1 MRDCVYRLES
11 THLLCLFP
19 VSVLHCD
26 VLGPELLFI
35 PVTPGPATEH
45 ATSAWARVL
54 LLAPVS
60 RIPVLKVITFLVLKM
75 CVNLHISDIVYTALS
90 DGKMNLFTTVK
101 ISRLSG
107 KKCLVHCCIN
117 VTSAFLTAIIACIC
131 AITGSSSIGWV

>member
-1 MRDCVYRLES
+1 M
-11 THLLCLFP
+11 
-19 VSVLHCD
+19 SVLHCD

-107 KKCLVHCCIN
+107 KKCLVHCIN
-117 VTSAFLTAIIACIC
+117 VTSSACLLAAIIACIC
-131 AITGSSSIGWV
+131 AITGSSSKGWV